1 MSGDYHI
8 ASALKLPLQQALE
21 VAHLGGV
28 VADLLAGD
36 TVTQAFKDDVER
48 RERGHVTRE
57 LALAE
62 PLHEE
67 DVKELLVQPAV
78 KAKAP

>member
-8 ASALKLPLQQALE
+8 ASALKLPLQLPLQQALE

-28 VADLLAGD
+28 VADLL
-36 TVTQAFKDDVER
+36 
-48 RERGHVTRE
+48 ERGHVTRE